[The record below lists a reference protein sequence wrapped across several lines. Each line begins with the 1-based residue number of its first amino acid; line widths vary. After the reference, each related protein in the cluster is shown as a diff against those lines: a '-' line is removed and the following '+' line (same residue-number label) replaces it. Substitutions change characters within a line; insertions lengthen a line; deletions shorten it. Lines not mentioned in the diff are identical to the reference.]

1 MYTQLNQGPDSSAFA
16 KPHSSWGTRSLS
28 WWITLLLA
36 LGIIFVGVRFII
48 LPETGADGFGISFVN
63 SRDDVYGK
71 IKGIRDIFS
80 GLMLLPLLLMRMR
93 TATAWVFTTTIIV
106 PVTDGL
112 IILATNGI
120 HDIAHLSI
128 HWGTALVMIVTSVL
142 LFRRPQAGLRPNS

>member
-1 MYTQLNQGPDSSAFA
+1 MYTQINQGPDSSAFA
-16 KPHSSWGTRSLS
+16 RPHSSWGTRSLS
-28 WWITLLLA
+28 WWIPLLLA

-48 LPETGADGFGISFVN
+48 APQVGADGFGISFVN

-80 GLMLLPLLLMRMR
+80 GLMLLPLLWMRMR
-93 TATAWVFTTTIIV
+93 TATALVFTTTIIV

-120 HDIAHLSI
+120 QDVPHLLI
-128 HWGTALVMIVTSVL
+128 HWGTALVMIATSVM
-142 LFRRPQAGLRPNS
+142 LFRGQRPALA